1 MAFAMRKEEE
11 LFTYG
16 DYLQW
21 NDSERWE
28 IIDGL
33 PYDMSP
39 APTSGHQDIS
49 FELGRQLGN
58 YLRGKPCRA
67 YSAPFDVILPRTGES
82 AEESETVVQPDIVVI
97 CDQKKITRRGCTGA
111 PDMVIEI
118 LSPSTAVT
126 DMKVKK
132 ALYERVGVREYWLVH
147 PDEKWVSI
155 LLRDEKGKLVQ
166 QDICDA
172 NDTPE
177 VSILPGLMIELAQ
190 VFANITAEDET
201 PAKIVHGPPEIKN
214 R

>member
-1 MAFAMRKEEE
+1 MAFAMRKEEYQ
-11 LFTYG
+11 FTYG

-28 IIDGL
+28 IIDGVA
-33 PYDMSP
+33 YNMSP
-39 APTSGHQDIS
+39 APTSYHQKIS
-49 FELGRQLGN
+49 RELTRQLSN
-58 YLRGKPCRA
+58 FLLGKTCQVFP
-67 YSAPFDVILPRTGES
+67 APFDVVLPRTGES

-118 LSPSTAVT
+118 LSPSTAVK

-155 LLRDEKGKLVQ
+155 FLRDEKGKLVQ
-166 QDICDA
+166 QDIYDA
-172 NDTPE
+172 EDTPE
-177 VSILPGLMIELAQ
+177 VSILPGLKIELAL
-190 VFANITAEDET
+190 VFADIGDLDET
-201 PAKIVHGPPEIKN
+201 NEKKVKVNGPPT
-214 R
+214 